1 MLIVVQY
8 QDEKFDMVIHYR
20 LVELLKKGKVKGY
33 SSSQGWVKIDLPQ
46 KEQHKEILNLNH

>member
-20 LVELLKKGKVKGY
+20 LVELLKNGKVRGY
-33 SSSQGWVKIDLPQ
+33 STPQGWVKIDPPR
-46 KEQHKEILNLNH
+46 KEQCQENMTH

>member
-46 KEQHKEILNLNH
+46 KEQHKESLNH